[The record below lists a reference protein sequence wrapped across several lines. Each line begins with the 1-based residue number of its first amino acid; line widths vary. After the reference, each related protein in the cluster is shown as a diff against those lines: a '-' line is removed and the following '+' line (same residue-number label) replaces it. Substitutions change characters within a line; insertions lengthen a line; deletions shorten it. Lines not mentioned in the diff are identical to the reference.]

1 MIIDSINNIEPVVS
15 TETPIVEVKTE
26 LKPKPYKLEFI
37 DISTKG
43 DCSNHTY
50 QLKINNLYRATL
62 TRSPTGDCQTY
73 SIGNVCE
80 ILQLPGYMDILKEI
94 NLKADKKQ
102 LLVNI
107 VDGTRPNDIF
117 KEIFKDN
124 IVIHQLYQS
133 TNGTMMNMYLV
144 KTQVLRDYKSEY
156 K

>member
-1 MIIDSINNIEPVVS
+1 MIIENNIDKPVADVVELP
-15 TETPIVEVKTE
+15 TEVK
-26 LKPKPYKLEFI
+26 KDKPYRLEFT
-37 DISTKG
+37 DMISPG
-43 DCSNHTY
+43 YSCINYH
-50 QLKINNLYRATL
+50 LKINDYHRAYL

-107 VDGTRPNDIF
+107 VDGTRPNNIF

-124 IVIHQLYQS
+124 IVIHQLYES